1 MAAGW
6 GRRMRVE
13 MVKYATDQSA
23 TASATVKPTYVA
35 LTTSNPG
42 DDGQTNAAGAVEPT
56 STGGYARQ
64 TIAFAAVTTPSNDAA
79 ALTKHAAISFGASS
93 AAWSTGA
100 STLGFVALYASQTL
114 FTEAVFCGRA
124 TITTPPAVASAGI
137 TLTIA
142 QDAIQMGLI
151 SV

>member
-6 GRRMRVE
+6 GRRVRVA
-13 MVKYATDQSA
+13 MTAYATNQS
-23 TASATVKPTYVA
+23 PTYASYPVRVA
-35 LTTSNPG
+35 LTTTNPG
-42 DDGQTNAAGAVEPT
+42 DDGQANAAGAIEPT

-64 TIAFAAVTTPSNDAA
+64 TITWATVTTPSNDQA
-79 ALTKHAAISFGASS
+79 ALTKHGSVSFGSSS

-100 STLGFVALYASQTL
+100 STLGFVALYDAAGL
-114 FTEAVFCGRA
+114 FTEVTYFGRA

-142 QDAIQMGLI
+142 ADAIQMGLI
-151 SV
+151 SN